1 MATGPEGQAWAFVL
15 GTGRCGSSIIHE
27 VLARH
32 PDVGFVSNLEDR
44 FGLPPAAG
52 RWNSQIYRLLPISWQ
67 RKGRL
72 RFAPSEAYRALDR
85 SVSPIISSPVRDLT
99 EGDATPW
106 LRQRTC
112 AFFEARAAAQ
122 HKALFLHKLTGWPR
136 SGLLASAFPEA
147 RFVHVVRDGRAVAS
161 SWLQMPWWR
170 GYGGPQHWQFGPLGP
185 ADEQTWERSG
195 RSFVVLAG
203 LAWRMLVDAHA
214 EARQKATAG
223 SWIDVRYEDVV
234 ADPIGAHRTLLE
246 HLGLPWS
253 LAFEQD
259 LRRYRFTTGRS
270 TAYRH
275 DLGQEAADQL
285 SAILGSTLAAWGYP
299 T

>member
-1 MATGPEGQAWAFVL
+1 MATRPEGQAWAFVL
-15 GTGRCGSSIIHE
+15 GTGRCGSSIVHE
-27 VLARH
+27 ALARH
-32 PDVGFVSNLEDR
+32 PDVGFVSNLDDR
-44 FGLPPAAG
+44 LGLPAAAG
-52 RWNSQIYRLLPISWQ
+52 RWNSLIYRQLPIAWQ

-85 SVSPIISSPVRDLT
+85 SVSPIMSTPMRDLS

-106 LRQRTC
+106 LQERTRS
-112 AFFEARAAAQ
+112 FFGARAAAQ
-122 HKALFLHKLTGWPR
+122 GKPVFLHKLTGWPR
-136 SGLLASAFPEA
+136 SGLLTAAFPDA

-170 GYGGPQHWQFGPLGP
+170 GYGGPQHWQFGPLDA
-185 ADEQTWERSG
+185 ADEETWERSG

-203 LAWRMLVDAHA
+203 LAWRMLVEAQA

-223 SWIDVRYEDVV
+223 SWIDVRYEDVL
-234 ADPIGAHRTLLE
+234 ADPIGAHRTLAE
-246 HLGLPWS
+246 HLDLPWS
-253 LAFEQD
+253 VAFEQD
-259 LRRYRFTTGRS
+259 IRRYRFAAARA

-275 DLGQEAADQL
+275 DLGPEAVDQL
-285 SAILGSTLAAWGYP
+285 SEILGRTLWAWGYE

>member
-1 MATGPEGQAWAFVL
+1 MATRPEGQAWAFVL
-15 GTGRCGSSIIHE
+15 GTGRCGSSIVHE

-32 PDVGFVSNLEDR
+32 PDVGFISNLEDR

-52 RWNSQIYRLLPISWQ
+52 RWNSQVYRRLPISWQ
-67 RKGRL
+67 HKGRL
-72 RFAPSEAYRALDR
+72 RFAPSEAYKALSR
-85 SVSPIISSPVRDLT
+85 SVSPIMSTPMRDLS

-106 LRQRTC
+106 LRERTC
-112 AFFEARAAAQ
+112 SFFGARAAAQ
-122 HKALFLHKLTGWPR
+122 GQALFLHKLTGWPR
-136 SGLLASAFPEA
+136 SGLLTAALPEA

-170 GYGGPQHWQFGPLGP
+170 GYGGPQHWQFGPLKP
-185 ADEQTWERSG
+185 ADEETWERSG

-203 LAWRMLVDAHA
+203 LAWRLLVDAHA

-223 SWIDVRYEDVV
+223 SWIDVRYEDVL
-234 ADPIGAHRTLLE
+234 ADPIGAHRRLVE

-253 LAFEQD
+253 VAFEQD
-259 LRRYRFTTGRS
+259 IHKYRFTAARA

-275 DLGQEAADQL
+275 DLGQEAVDQL
-285 SAILGSTLAAWGYP
+285 SQILGPTLAVWGYA